1 MDRLVSVVVP
11 VYNSEKFLA
20 RCVSSIL
27 KQSYSELELL
37 LIDDGSTDL
46 SGKICDEFAALD
58 NRVRVFHKN
67 NEGVSVARNVG
78 IEMSRGA
85 YISFVDSDDWIE
97 IDFLKEMVSSAIE
110 HNSNIVVGGYRTVW
124 NYKTKCHRLKTA
136 NIITNLK
143 YIIQGDFFVWQN
155 LYKANFICKY
165 KFCSNISYGEDYIF
179 LVDVFTDTKA
189 VSFVPCQLY
198 NYSQENTESA
208 MHKNL
213 LLNFFQ
219 QKTAS
224 DIAKNILER
233 KGICSENKEY
243 LNYRYCFV
251 ARNLSINAIREFK
264 NNSFSLKR
272 ILKYGIEA
280 HRLIPNILFYLLSK
294 FL

>member
-1 MDRLVSVVVP
+1 MGKMVSVVVP

-20 RCVSSIL
+20 RCISSIL

-37 LIDDGSTDL
+37 LIDDGSTD
-46 SGKICDEFAALD
+46 SGGKICDEFAASD
-58 NRVRVFHKN
+58 SRVYVIHKN
-67 NEGVSVARNVG
+67 NEGVSIARNVG
-78 IEMSRGA
+78 IEMSRGE

-97 IDFLKEMVSSAIE
+97 VDFLKEMLSSAIE
-110 HNSNIVVGGYRTVW
+110 HDSDIVVGSYKTVW
-124 NYKTKCHRLKTA
+124 NYKTIYHKLKTT
-136 NIITNLK
+136 NINTNLK

-155 LYKANFICKY
+155 LYKADFICKY
-165 KFCSNISYGEDYIF
+165 KFCKNISYGEDYIF
-179 LVDVFTDTKA
+179 LVDAFTDTKA
-189 VSFVPCQLY
+189 VSFVTRQLY

-213 LLNFFQ
+213 LLNFIQ

-224 DIAKNILER
+224 DIVKNILHQ
-233 KGICSENKEY
+233 KGIGSENEDY

-264 NNSFSLKR
+264 NKSFSLKC
-272 ILKYGIEA
+272 ILKNGIET
-280 HRLIPNILFYLLSK
+280 HRLMPNILFYLLSK